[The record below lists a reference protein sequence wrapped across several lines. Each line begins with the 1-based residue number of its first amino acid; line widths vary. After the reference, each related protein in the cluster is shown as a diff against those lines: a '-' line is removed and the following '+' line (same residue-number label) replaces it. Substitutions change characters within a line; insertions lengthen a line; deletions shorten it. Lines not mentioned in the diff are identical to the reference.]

1 MALVDDTENT
11 PKLKKSQLNF
21 VRNYIEQ
28 DFTNATRAY
37 ARAYPKASEET
48 ARKNAS
54 RMLTKADI
62 QSAIAKELA
71 AVLAEARVPLEKRIL
86 DVWVKRAFF
95 DPTEIIGL
103 DGNLV
108 ISIDD
113 LRSRGLQVCIDSIN
127 EKMTSKGDR
136 YIEYKLADRDK
147 ALDMLQKYIAM
158 IKAPDQNINL
168 RADRGLTLTLT
179 GAKDLAPEELEEMP
193 Q

>member
-1 MALVDDTENT
+1 MALVSDTTET

-37 ARAYPKASEET
+37 ARAYPNASDDT
-48 ARKNAS
+48 ARANATRLLS
-54 RMLTKADI
+54 KAHI
-62 QSAIAKELA
+62 QAAVALELE
-71 AVLAEARVPLEKRIL
+71 AVLAKARIPLEKRIL

-103 DGNLV
+103 EGRLV
-108 ISIDD
+108 ITVEE
-113 LRSRGLQVCIDSIN
+113 LRERGLQVCIDSIN

-179 GAKDLAPEELEEMP
+179 GAKDLAPEELEEIP

>member
-1 MALVDDTENT
+1 MSDTTET

-37 ARAYPKASEET
+37 ARAYPNASDDT
-48 ARKNAS
+48 ARTNAA
-54 RMLTKADI
+54 RLLAKAYIQDAIALELEAVLTKARI
-62 QSAIAKELA
+62 
-71 AVLAEARVPLEKRIL
+71 PLEKRIL

-103 DGNLV
+103 EGRLIITV
-108 ISIDD
+108 EE
-113 LRSRGLQVCIDSIN
+113 LRERGLQVCIDSIN

-179 GAKDLAPEELEEMP
+179 GAKDLAPEELEEIP

>member
-28 DFTNATRAY
+28 DFTNAMRAY

-71 AVLAEARVPLEKRIL
+71 AVLAEARIPLEKRIL

-108 ISIDD
+108 ITIDE
-113 LRSRGLQVCIDSIN
+113 LRIRGLQVCIDSIN

-168 RADRGLTLTLT
+168 HSDDGLTLVLN
-179 GAKDLAPEELEEMP
+179 GATPVKPAEV
-193 Q
+193 QS

>member
-1 MALVDDTENT
+1 VALVSDTTET
-11 PKLKKSQLNF
+11 PQIKKSQLNF
-21 VRNYIEQ
+21 IRNYIEQ

-37 ARAYPKASEET
+37 ARAYPNASDDT
-48 ARKNAS
+48 ARANATRLLS
-54 RMLTKADI
+54 KAHI
-62 QSAIAKELA
+62 QAAVATELA
-71 AVLAEARVPLEKRIL
+71 AVLAEARIPLEKRIL

-103 DGNLV
+103 DGNLA
-108 ISIDD
+108 ITIDE
-113 LRSRGLQVCIDSIN
+113 LRARGLQVCIDSIN

-168 RADRGLTLTLT
+168 RADRGLTLVLA
-179 GAKDLAPEELEEMP
+179 GAKDIPPEELEELP
-193 Q
+193 R